1 MTLGQTQH
9 AAPGTQAESQSTL
22 AADQDSSPGSSS
34 YLATGLERTET
45 PAGDRAPDPASLSW
59 EKQEGAP

>member
-9 AAPGTQAESQSTL
+9 AAPGTLAESQSIL
-22 AADQDSSPGSSS
+22 AADQDSSPCSSS
-34 YLATGLERTET
+34 YSATGLET